1 MNFCEYLCDNN
12 RDYLAAYSLTAD
24 SNFSSANL
32 LKKCLDHMKIV
43 ANGDLATACP
53 VALSTRIKNKQTNKK
68 KQKQNRTLLSFMNI
82 LCIAITL

>member
-24 SNFSSANL
+24 SNFSSAKL

-53 VALSTRIKNKQTNKK
+53 VALSTRIKNKQTNKNK
-68 KQKQNRTLLSFMNI
+68 NRTERCFLS
-82 LCIAITL
+82 